1 MMCAHGCTAKLL
13 PSLTMLI
20 DSIELTLGHVGL
32 GNLSEIPLLALF
44 ASAQAH
50 QLTMGTGH
58 TLRDVTDV
66 DGSPLYPGY
75 LWLHLR
81 IPPTRRLDSFR
92 LWDRVS
98 VGVDVKRYGRMVLD
112 STYVL
117 GNDAELPADA
127 AAWNLDALPSM
138 RAASVWV
145 IDGRSGEPQPSAPK
159 QDAIADLAVLK
170 SAPEAMARVRV
181 VRAAGGFGREPRRW
195 STRAPI
201 AYPLR
206 RGRDFACDHNLMFA
220 TYVEIMEVAAAT
232 LLGEEIWPAIP
243 AALLDLRVL
252 LEREVFF
259 LAHTGP
265 GKQVLVDVRA
275 DLSPCAQDFHGSPPD
290 QVSAGVLDLVCEL
303 YEAGTNTLLAVAR
316 AKELFLV
323 PRSRATLITDLARFL
338 APP

>member
-1 MMCAHGCTAKLL
+1 MWVHGCTAKLL
-13 PSLTMLI
+13 PSLVMLI

-32 GNLSEIPLLALF
+32 GNLGEVPLLTLF

-50 QLTMGTGH
+50 RLTMGTGH

-66 DGSPLYPGY
+66 DGSALYPGY

-81 IPPTRRLDSFR
+81 VPPARRLDTFR
-92 LWDRVS
+92 LWDRIS

-117 GNDAELPADA
+117 GADGELPADA
-127 AAWNLDALPSM
+127 TAWDLDTMPSM

-145 IDGRSGEPQPSAPK
+145 IDGRSGEPQPSGPK
-159 QDAIADLAVLK
+159 QDAIADLPVLK
-170 SAPEAMARVRV
+170 SAPEAMARVRGI
-181 VRAAGGFGREPRRW
+181 RAAGGFGREPRRW
-195 STRAPI
+195 ATRTPI
-201 AYPLR
+201 VYPLH
-206 RGRDFACDHNLMFA
+206 RGRDVARDHNLMFA
-220 TYVEIMEVAAAT
+220 TYVEIMEVAAAA
-232 LLGEEIWPAIP
+232 LLGDVAWPAVP
-243 AALLDLRVL
+243 SALLDLRVL

-290 QVSAGVLDLVCEL
+290 QVSAGILDLVCEL

-316 AKELFLV
+316 ARELFLV
-323 PRSRATLITDLARFL
+323 PRGRASLIADLARFM
-338 APP
+338 PP

>member
-1 MMCAHGCTAKLL
+1 V
-13 PSLTMLI
+13 LI

-32 GNLSEIPLLALF
+32 GNLGEVPLLTLF

-50 QLTMGTGH
+50 RLTMATGH

-66 DGSPLYPGY
+66 DGSHLYPGY

-81 IPPTRRLDSFR
+81 VPPSRRLDSFR
-92 LWDRVS
+92 LWDRVA
-98 VGVDVKRYGRMVLD
+98 VGVDVRRYGRMILD

-117 GNDAELPADA
+117 GADAELPPDA

-145 IDGRSGEPQPSAPK
+145 IDGPGDPQPSAPK
-159 QDAIADLAVLK
+159 QDAIADLPVLK
-170 SAPEAMARVRV
+170 AAPEAVARVRV
-181 VRAAGGFGREPRRW
+181 IRAAGGFGREPRRW

-206 RGRDFACDHNLMFA
+206 SGRDVARDHNLMFA

-232 LLGEEIWPAIP
+232 LLGEEAWPALP
-243 AALLDLRVL
+243 AALLDHRVL

-259 LAHTGP
+259 LSHTGP

-275 DLSPCAQDFHGSPPD
+275 DLSPCAQDLHGAAGD
-290 QVSAGVLDLVCEL
+290 QVSAGILDLVCEL
-303 YEAGTNTLLAVAR
+303 YEAGSNTLLAVAR
-316 AKELFLV
+316 ARELFLV
-323 PRSRATLITDLARFL
+323 PRSRATLITDLARFM
-338 APP
+338 P

>member
-1 MMCAHGCTAKLL
+1 
-13 PSLTMLI
+13 MLI

-32 GNLSEIPLLALF
+32 GDLGEVPLLALF

-50 QLTMGTGH
+50 RLTMGTGH

-66 DGSPLYPGY
+66 DGSRLYPGY

-81 IPPTRRLDSFR
+81 IPPAQRLDRFR

-98 VGVDVKRYGRMVLD
+98 VGVDVKRYGRMMLD

-117 GNDAELPADA
+117 GAEGELAADP
-127 AAWNLDALPSM
+127 AAWNLDAVPSM

-145 IDGRSGEPQPSAPK
+145 IDGRAGEPQASAPK
-159 QDAIADLAVLK
+159 QDAIADLPVLK
-170 SAPEAMARVRV
+170 AAPEAMARARV
-181 VRAAGGFGREPRRW
+181 IRAAGGFGREPRRW
-195 STRAPI
+195 ATQAPI
-201 AYPLR
+201 TYPLR
-206 RGRDFACDHNLMFA
+206 RGRDVARDHNLMFA

-232 LLGEEIWPAIP
+232 LLGEQVWPAIP

-275 DLSPCAQDFHGSPPD
+275 DLSPCAQDFHGGPPD
-290 QVSAGVLDLVCEL
+290 QVSAGILDLVCEL
-303 YEAGTNTLLAVAR
+303 YEAGTHTLLAVAR
-316 AKELFLV
+316 ARELFLV
-323 PRSRATLITDLARFL
+323 PRGRASLITDLARFM
-338 APP
+338 PP